1 MEKKLEEMTV
11 MEIEAFCYRQIV
23 LLEQT
28 KTNIQILQQEL
39 QKRNEVKK
47 ET

>member
-11 MEIEAFCYRQIV
+11 VEIESLCYRQIV

-28 KTNIQILQQEL
+28 KQNIQLLQMEL
-39 QKRNEVKK
+39 QKRNEK
-47 ET
+47 ENK